1 MDNTNQVDR
10 MKRIME
16 QLARMGSADL
26 EGVRQEMREQ
36 GEDPDAIREQGMAL
50 IKRLKGQLRLSAA
63 GAERRETMSK
73 LKALRAEARR
83 RLQETGEN
91 AKELIRRLAT
101 GPEADLSVSFRKV
114 ESMDDDEALELL
126 TEAQLLDLLAEMDD
140 GSE

>member
-1 MDNTNQVDR
+1 MENTNQVDR

-26 EGVRQEMREQ
+26 EGVRQDMVQQ
-36 GEDPDAIREQGMAL
+36 GEDPDAIREQGIAH
-50 IKRLKGQLRLSAA
+50 IKSLKGQLRLSAA
-63 GAERRETMSK
+63 GAERKETMSK
-73 LKALRAEARR
+73 LEALRAEARR

-101 GPEADLSVSFRKV
+101 GPEPDLSVSFRKV
-114 ESMDDDEALELL
+114 ESMDEDEALELL

-140 GSE
+140 GPE

>member
-1 MDNTNQVDR
+1 MDNSNQTEH

-36 GEDPDAIREQGMAL
+36 GEDPEAVREQGMAF

-63 GAERRETMSK
+63 EAERRETVSK
-73 LKALRAEARR
+73 LEALQAEVRR
-83 RLQETGEN
+83 RLQETEEN

-101 GPEADLSVSFRKV
+101 GSEAELSVSFRKV
-114 ESMDDDEALELL
+114 ESMDNDEALELL
-126 TEAQLLDLLAEMDD
+126 TEAELLDLLDEMDD
-140 GSE
+140 DE